1 MPECAAEPAIQPPK
15 NKKPQRTVSL
25 TAVISTA
32 LPGSIR
38 PERAEALR
46 L

>member
-1 MPECAAEPAIQPPK
+1 MSECAAEPAIQSSK

-25 TAVISTA
+25 TAVISPA
-32 LPGSIR
+32 LLGSIR